1 MGDLTAAAKTAA
13 AILVYAWIS
22 PVIADWNMPV
32 PFRSAIETLLSAG
45 FSTAVVFVIAGRI
58 FGPLSIEITWRRGYI
73 YIDGPSA
80 DFQRSP
86 SAGPFF
92 LDAVARLRAKSLL
105 AQFILW
111 RLSSTAHLVVSPSN
125 TAMTIRLDMPSST
138 PGSLAFADGG
148 VSLGLPNPLAEG
160 QISNV
165 RLEFSPTSQASDLES
180 SLDAR
185 LEGVGRLSRLA
196 VRVSSPVNKIRI
208 HQ

>member
-22 PVIADWNMPV
+22 PIIADLNMPI
-32 PFRSAIETLLSAG
+32 PYRSSIETVLSAAL
-45 FSTAVVFVIAGRI
+45 STTVVFVLAGHL
-58 FGPLSIEITWRRGYI
+58 FGPLSIEITWRRGFI

-80 DFQRSP
+80 EFQRSP
-86 SAGPFF
+86 STGPF
-92 LDAVARLRAKSLL
+92 LLEAVARLRAKSLL
-105 AQFILW
+105 ARFILW
-111 RLSSTAHLVVSPSN
+111 RLSPTARLVVSLSN

-138 PGSLAFADGG
+138 PGSVAFAHGG
-148 VSLGLPNPLAEG
+148 VALGLPNPLAEG

-180 SLDAR
+180 GLDAR
-185 LEGVGRLSRLA
+185 LEGVGWLFLLA
-196 VRVSSPVNKIRI
+196 VRVASPVNKIRI